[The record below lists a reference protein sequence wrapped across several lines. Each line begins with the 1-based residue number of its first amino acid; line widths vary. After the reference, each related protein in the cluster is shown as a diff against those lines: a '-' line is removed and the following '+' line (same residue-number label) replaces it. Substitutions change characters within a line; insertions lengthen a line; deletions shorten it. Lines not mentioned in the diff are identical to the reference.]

1 MNRCTGVFTRHSIK
15 VGAVDVEDGVRLFMY
30 VDNNLVFDFVDS
42 DNPIR
47 TGGYFAIYPETQMI
61 SLHAYTNQDTSP
73 DTSALDAALAIV
85 EGLVA
90 SDYTEESYA
99 AVMSAMTQ
107 AQTILATTGGVTQEM
122 VDEAC
127 NLLTTALAALVQN
140 NGSTGPIIKPS
151 EPDPTDPTEPK
162 PTDPNGS
169 GKTGDETLVISF
181 IVLMLLSVA
190 GIVAVVSLKRRTA
203 R

>member
-1 MNRCTGVFTRHSIK
+1 
-15 VGAVDVEDGVRLFMY
+15 
-30 VDNNLVFDFVDS
+30 
-42 DNPIR
+42 
-47 TGGYFAIYPETQMI
+47 
-61 SLHAYTNQDTSP
+61 
-73 DTSALDAALAIV
+73 
-85 EGLVA
+85 
-90 SDYTEESYA
+90 
-99 AVMSAMTQ
+99 MTQ
-107 AQTILATTGGVTQEM
+107 AQTILATAGGVTQEM

-140 NGSTGPIIKPS
+140 NGSTGPIIKPT
-151 EPDPTDPTEPK
+151 EPDPTEPK